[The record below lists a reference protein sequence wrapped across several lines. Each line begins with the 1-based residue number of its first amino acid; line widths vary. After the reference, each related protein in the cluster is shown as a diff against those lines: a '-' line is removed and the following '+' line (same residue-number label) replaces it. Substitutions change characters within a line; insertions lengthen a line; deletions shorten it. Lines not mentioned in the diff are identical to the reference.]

1 MVVDQAVVDDTP
13 GRSKQA
19 DNNMM
24 KLKCLVLGLNVF
36 TDWGGNDLKVV
47 LFSVLDRQLGEVTA
61 NLVCKILG
69 CIDR

>member
-36 TDWGGNDLKVV
+36 TDLGGNDLKV
-47 LFSVLDRQLGEVTA
+47 LFSLLDRQLGEVTA
-61 NLVCKILG
+61 NLVHKILG
-69 CIDR
+69 YIDR